1 MVISTYLY
9 HKNQPNGC
17 ILRSIHAYIPY
28 MDPVGKAVAYHFMQS
43 FIVQWVQRIHHESY
57 ISAIHSPFE
66 KVVDIFQHHT
76 NQNHPQRKNNLKK
89 HTNSVC
95 FRPLNLFHKQILI
108 TTLHFQPKTNSSWSH
123 LLVQLRGTG
132 NLSLLWRDPTC
143 SCSICMVS
151 CQVWGETMRQPR
163 YLIDSDVVS
172 VHHREVG
179 HI

>member
-1 MVISTYLY
+1 
-9 HKNQPNGC
+9 
-17 ILRSIHAYIPY
+17 

-43 FIVQWVQRIHHESY
+43 FIVQWVQRIHRESY
-57 ISAIHSPFE
+57 ISLPFTHLL
-66 KVVDIFQHHT
+66 KKWLIFFST
-76 NQNHPQRKNNLKK
+76 TPTRLTREEKNNLKK

-108 TTLHFQPKTNSSWSH
+108 TTLHFQPKTQQFMVTSFGATP
-123 LLVQLRGTG
+123 RDRKPFT
-132 NLSLLWRDPTC
+132 SLKGPTC